1 MGLGVRWRQGGHV
14 ILQVRDSA
22 GNVIATQNGLT
33 TDEAL
38 ELAREWMDGTWEK
51 GGHRIELISDP
62 DTA

>member
-1 MGLGVRWRQGGHV
+1 M